1 MLPMFNFLKK
11 QRKVAIS
18 WVLGRIFPLVFTATR
33 VTYMFACVSFPNM
46 SFQVLILLL
55 PIQSPLS
62 ISLLKSPKY
71 RHGPVFGG
79 ECFCLVSFLPMN
91 FLLSC
96 TRADNACCLLIF
108 KLLLFHQK
116 LSKVSLDGSKK

>member
-1 MLPMFNFLKK
+1 MFHFLKK

-62 ISLLKSPKY
+62 ISLFKITEIPTRSSF
-71 RHGPVFGG
+71 RMRVF
-79 ECFCLVSFLPMN
+79 
-91 FLLSC
+91 LS
-96 TRADNACCLLIF
+96 
-108 KLLLFHQK
+108 
-116 LSKVSLDGSKK
+116 S